1 MKLWSY
7 DARARTQSRLVLA
20 PKQCRDPPLGTFAS
34 RSFRLLRMTWFS
46 TTDLTR
52 LFQFAFE
59 VVFDLVEEVIAIVR
73 AADAVGLVGIR
84 HEAELFARLD

>member
-1 MKLWSY
+1 MY
-7 DARARTQSRLVLA
+7 DARARTLAPALA
-20 PKQCRDPPLGTFAS
+20 PKQCRDPLLGTFAS
-34 RSFRLLRMTWFS
+34 RSFRLLRMTFS
-46 TTDLTR
+46 KVR